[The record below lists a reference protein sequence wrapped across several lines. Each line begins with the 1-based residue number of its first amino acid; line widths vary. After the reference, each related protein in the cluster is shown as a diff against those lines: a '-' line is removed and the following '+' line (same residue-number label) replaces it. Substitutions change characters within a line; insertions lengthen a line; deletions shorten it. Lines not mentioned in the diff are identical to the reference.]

1 MSDAPN
7 QPATSPGTAP
17 DADAPVYDRA
27 EALARIAD
35 DEELFNDLV
44 DMFLANAG
52 AYMDDI
58 RQAIARGDMA
68 ELQRAA
74 HTLKGILATFS
85 AAPAQ
90 VQALELEQA
99 GRDHRSSVTAP
110 VLERLE
116 REMTRLLPALEHSRK
131 A

>member
-1 MSDAPN
+1 MNDAPE
-7 QPATSPGTAP
+7 QPAASPGMAL
-17 DADAPVYDRA
+17 DADASVYDRA

-44 DMFLANAG
+44 DMFLGNAD

-68 ELQRAA
+68 ALQQAA

-90 VQALELEQA
+90 AQALELEQA
-99 GRDHRSSVTAP
+99 GRDHQSALTAP

-116 REMTRLLPALEHSRK
+116 REMARLLPVLKHNRK